1 MTIKA
6 CEQIVNCLVQ
16 QILKPSTQTTANNST
31 FNANTTTNVN
41 SCLLTLFLFCK
52 SYPKLLVPHGTTLSP
67 YLSSKINSQNDTH
80 VTQNVCKILE
90 LIVPLMDHP
99 NPKFLAEL
107 EEDSMKL
114 MLKQSQIVVQCSAS
128 CLASIIN
135 NVTHNFNFVVD
146 AFNKFYSKF
155 KDCLSMLSSLSIWA
169 RLVKQS
175 LFLKSSK
182 SPHAGFWTKYSFQN
196 SRASLVCLH

>member
-1 MTIKA
+1 MFQLFDPENVQTRQVTIKA

-16 QILKPSTQTTANNST
+16 QILKPFEQNTANN
-31 FNANTTTNVN
+31 TNVN

-107 EEDSMKL
+107 EEDTMKL
-114 MLKQSQIVVQCSAS
+114 MLKQSQIVVQGSAS

-146 AFNKFYSKF
+146 AFNKFYSE
-155 KDCLSMLSSLSIWA
+155 
-169 RLVKQS
+169 
-175 LFLKSSK
+175 
-182 SPHAGFWTKYSFQN
+182 SFCF
-196 SRASLVCLH
+196 VW